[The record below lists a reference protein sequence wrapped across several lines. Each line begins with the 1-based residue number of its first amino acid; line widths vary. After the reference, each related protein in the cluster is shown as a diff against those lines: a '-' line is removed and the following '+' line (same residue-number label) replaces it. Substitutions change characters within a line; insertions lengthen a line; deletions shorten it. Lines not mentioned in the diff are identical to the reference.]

1 MNFDYIVVGAGSAGC
16 VLANRLTANGRHSVL
31 LLEAGG
37 SDQRFWLQVPIGYG
51 MSFFNPR
58 VNWMYRTEPEA
69 ALAGRS
75 GYWPRGKVLGGSSA
89 INAMVFIRGQRA
101 DFDEWRAAGNPGW
114 GWDDV
119 LPYFKKLEDNGNG
132 ADEWRATGGPMHVS
146 DVSPDLHPLCQTYLR
161 AGEQAGL
168 TANRDFNGAT
178 VEGVGLYQI
187 TTLNGRRMSAA
198 RAYLHPARRRPSLRV
213 ETHAHAT
220 RITFAGTQA
229 TGVEYRQGGEMR
241 SARARREVILAAGS
255 INTPLLLQGSG
266 VGPANLLRGFGIDVV
281 CDLPAVGRNLQ
292 DHLCVDH
299 LYRS

>member
-1 MNFDYIVVGAGSAGC
+1 METESVIGIQQDGNCRGSLMEYDYIVVGAGSAGC

-89 INAMVFIRGQRA
+89 INAMVFIRGQRS

-168 TANRDFNGAT
+168 TVNRDFNGAT

-187 TTLNGRRMSAA
+187 TTLQWSPHVGRPRLPASSAA
-198 RAYLHPARRRPSLRV
+198 TAEPTRRDACACDPHHLRRHTGDRRRIPPRRRD
-213 ETHAHAT
+213 AKRA
-220 RITFAGTQA
+220 
-229 TGVEYRQGGEMR
+229 R
-241 SARARREVILAAGS
+241 SARSHTCRWLDQYAAVAARLGRRAG
-255 INTPLLLQGSG
+255 
-266 VGPANLLRGFGIDVV
+266 
-281 CDLPAVGRNLQ
+281 
-292 DHLCVDH
+292 
-299 LYRS
+299 